1 MQVRQHLHND
11 RKVAPHG
18 ILYDIL
24 PLCARGGLSFFPHVV
39 LHQEDRSLLTLCRHM
54 PAQRFCFSP
63 RPLEGHRP
71 SGGRGEKKYI
81 GGENTMAK
89 RICAFLT
96 ALLMVLSLAACG
108 KTYTCGSCGKK
119 TSQAYYDFW
128 GSRNSLLCRNCAV
141 AYWGDMFSEDL
152 RVN

>member
-1 MQVRQHLHND
+1 
-11 RKVAPHG
+11 
-18 ILYDIL
+18 
-24 PLCARGGLSFFPHVV
+24 
-39 LHQEDRSLLTLCRHM
+39 
-54 PAQRFCFSP
+54 
-63 RPLEGHRP
+63 
-71 SGGRGEKKYI
+71 
-81 GGENTMAK
+81 MAK
-89 RICAFLT
+89 RTCAFLT

>member
-1 MQVRQHLHND
+1 MTERSHRTGYYTIFCPSVQGVVCRFPRMLCCI
-11 RKVAPHG
+11 RKTVLFLRCVG
-18 ILYDIL
+18 ICL
-24 PLCARGGLSFFPHVV
+24 
-39 LHQEDRSLLTLCRHM
+39 RSV
-54 PAQRFCFSP
+54 FVF
-63 RPLEGHRP
+63 RPGHRRGTAP
-71 SGGRGEKKYI
+71 PAGGVKKYI